1 MKKFLSAMMLILI
14 LSSVSFGAVSEDMN
28 VYVRQDV
35 FDAKMEALFERLHGE
50 IVGMKSEVKAEIGGI
65 KEEIGE
71 IKGDIKALSERVD
84 GNFAALSGKISGMDY
99 KIDALQTVVY
109 WGLGI
114 LSFLVASFVLAPI
127 VGSIVQ
133 NLRKPS
139 FTLDDVKRLI
149 AEAQLTKTQI

>member
-14 LSSVSFGAVSEDMN
+14 FSSVSFGAVSEDMN

-50 IVGMKSEVKAEIGGI
+50 ILILSERMDKQFAELR
-65 KEEIGE
+65 GE
-71 IKGDIKALSERVD
+71 VKGDIKALSERVD

-109 WGLGI
+109 WGLGF
-114 LSFLVASFVLAPI
+114 LSLLIASFVLAPI

-149 AEAQLTKTQI
+149 AEAQLNTKPQV